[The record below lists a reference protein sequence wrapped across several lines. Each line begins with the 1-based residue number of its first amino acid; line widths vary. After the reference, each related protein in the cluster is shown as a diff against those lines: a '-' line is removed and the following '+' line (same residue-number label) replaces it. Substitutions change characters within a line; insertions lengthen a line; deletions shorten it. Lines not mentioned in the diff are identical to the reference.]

1 MKAVKWLDKHLE
13 EVILVLLLSL
23 IVLVML
29 YQIVMRYVFNDSL
42 TWSEEFCRYCFIWFM
57 FVGFSYSIR
66 FDLDLRVDAIV
77 NLLPVAVKKGI
88 SAVGLL
94 MCLALTSYLFIHS
107 FQTVAGVIKTGE
119 TSTGL
124 HLPLKFIYAASVV
137 GYGLGT
143 VRYIQRIVM
152 LFTSK
157 KEKGDAEAMRYR
169 PIRRNNEFGRVYARG
184 KSYVNQALV
193 LYVLKTRGKRT
204 RVGLTATKKIGHAV
218 QRNRAR
224 RVMKAAIDE
233 HLDYNI
239 GGYDLVFVAR
249 GMTPRLKS
257 WQLSSIVAKLFAQA
271 GLPDKAK
278 QPDAPPPATLPPA
291 RKKPAADEKAKA

>member
-1 MKAVKWLDKHLE
+1 
-13 EVILVLLLSL
+13 
-23 IVLVML
+23 
-29 YQIVMRYVFNDSL
+29 
-42 TWSEEFCRYCFIWFM
+42 
-57 FVGFSYSIR
+57 
-66 FDLDLRVDAIV
+66 
-77 NLLPVAVKKGI
+77 
-88 SAVGLL
+88 
-94 MCLALTSYLFIHS
+94 
-107 FQTVAGVIKTGE
+107 
-119 TSTGL
+119 
-124 HLPLKFIYAASVV
+124 
-137 GYGLGT
+137 
-143 VRYIQRIVM
+143 
-152 LFTSK
+152 
-157 KEKGDAEAMRYR
+157 MRYR

-271 GLPDKAK
+271 GLGKQLCHDAAELPALEPRGHAPGHEYQIVTADVVIQMLVDGGLHHTAGAVALHGVADLLGGGQAHAGAFAAGLEHIQHQSLVHIGFAAGIHAAK
-278 QPDAPPPATLPPA
+278 FVV
-291 RKKPAADEKAKA
+291 AADGTVAHCFGASFLFCPAPSRVHKADSLASISEFFRL